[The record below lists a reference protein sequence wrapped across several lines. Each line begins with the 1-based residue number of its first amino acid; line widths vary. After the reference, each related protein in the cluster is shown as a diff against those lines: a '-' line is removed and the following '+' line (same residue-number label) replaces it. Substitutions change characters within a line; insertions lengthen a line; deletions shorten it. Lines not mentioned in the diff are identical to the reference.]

1 MANVKAFNCNFTTM
15 KGEDRNM
22 TFVRVSD
29 LPDSFIAA
37 NCKGG
42 VRPGTLKEGF
52 ETVWAIG
59 EGWRTLNV
67 NTSRDVTEMSVVL

>member
-1 MANVKAFNCNFTTM
+1 MAIVKGYNCNFVTM

-22 TFVRVSD
+22 TFIRVDD
-29 LPDSFIAA
+29 LPASFIAA

-42 VRPGTLKEGF
+42 VRPGTLKPGF

-59 EGWRTLNV
+59 EGWRTLNTS
-67 NTSRDVTEMSVVL
+67 TSRDVTELTVDL